1 MKRGKI
7 IRKFKSR
14 CLNCKKEIVAIERE
28 SISPWCRKNNIRVA
42 NFYCSKKC
50 EKKHKEKLNVAIIF
64 TDGYEK
70 AKKDILKKLRET
82 VKEIKNHV
90 KEMKHPDKSYHQGS
104 IDILEVLIKS
114 IKKS

>member
-1 MKRGKI
+1 MKKGKI
-7 IRKFKSR
+7 IRKFKSK
-14 CLNCKKEIVAIERE
+14 CLNCKKPRVVIVRE
-28 SISPWCRKNNIRVA
+28 STSPWCRKNDIGIA

-70 AKKDILKKLRET
+70 AKKDILKKLGET

-104 IDILEVLIKS
+104 IDILEILIKS